1 MNWGQLKAAV
11 ITYSHRPD
19 LTSAQLATFLELA
32 EQRIYW
38 GAQEGNVPPL
48 RLSSMLKTVNPAGST
63 LPSDFVEMKRICAV
77 MSTTYKKPL
86 DFKPVENM
94 GEQETAAGA
103 PTFYSL
109 LGNTILYSPTFSQ
122 PVEMVYYGTFTTP
135 VNDAD
140 TNWLLTNASSIY
152 LSALLIEV
160 AQYAFDDAMLVKA
173 TTRFASAMNSLQAQD
188 DGNKHSGAQL
198 RIMQDSRRLI

>member
-11 ITYSHRPD
+11 IAYTKRSD
-19 LTSAQLATFLELA
+19 LAAMFPTFLELA

-38 GAQEGNVPPL
+38 GAPESDVPPL
-48 RLSSMLKTVNPAGST
+48 RLSTMLKTVNPASAT
-63 LPSDFVEMKRICAV
+63 LPADFVEMKRICAV
-77 MSTTYKKPL
+77 MSPTLKKPL

-94 GEQETAAGA
+94 GEQETASGA

-109 LGNTILYSPTFSQ
+109 QGSSIIYSPTFSQ
-122 PVEMVYYGTFTTP
+122 PVELIYYGKFGTLS
-135 VNDAD
+135 AD
-140 TNWLLTNASSIY
+140 SDSNWLSENASSVY
-152 LSALLIEV
+152 LAALLIEV
-160 AQYAFDDAMLVKA
+160 HMWSFNDAELAKA
-173 TTRFASAMNSLQAQD
+173 IARFASAANALQAQD

>member
-11 ITYSHRPD
+11 IAYAKRSDITALLP
-19 LTSAQLATFLELA
+19 TFLEFA

-38 GAQEGNVPPL
+38 GAQEGDVPPL
-48 RLSSMLKTVNPAGST
+48 RLSSMLKTVNPAGSS
-63 LPSDFVEMKRICAV
+63 LPADFVEMKRICAV
-77 MSTTYKKPL
+77 MSPTLKKAL

-94 GEQETAAGA
+94 GEQEGAAGS

-109 LGNTILYSPTFSQ
+109 QGNTILYSPTFSQ
-122 PVEMVYYGTFTTP
+122 PVEMIYYATFTTP
-135 VNDAD
+135 VADSD

-152 LSALLIEV
+152 LNALLIEV
-160 AQYAFDDAMLVKA
+160 SMWAMDDGMLAKA
-173 TTRFASAMNSLQAQD
+173 IARFSSAMNSLQAQD

>member
-11 ITYSHRPD
+11 VAYTKRSDITSLLP
-19 LTSAQLATFLELA
+19 TFLELA

-38 GAQEGNVPPL
+38 GAEEGDVPPL
-48 RLSSMLKTVNPAGST
+48 RLSNMLKTVNPAGST
-63 LPSDFVEMKRICAV
+63 LPTDFVEMKRICAV
-77 MSTTYKKPL
+77 MSPTLKKPL

-94 GEQETAAGA
+94 GEQETATGS

-122 PVEMVYYGTFTTP
+122 PVEMIYYGTFTTP

-152 LSALLIEV
+152 LNALLIEV
-160 AQYAFDDAMLVKA
+160 AMWAMDDQLLAKA
-173 TTRFASAMNSLQAQD
+173 IARFSSSMNSLQSQD

>member
-11 ITYSHRPD
+11 IQYAKRSDITPLFS
-19 LTSAQLATFLELA
+19 TFLELA

-38 GAQEGNVPPL
+38 GAQEGDVPPL
-48 RLSSMLKTVNPAGST
+48 RLSTMLKTVNPASTT
-63 LPSDFVEMKRICAV
+63 LPADFVEMKRVCAV
-77 MSTTYKKPL
+77 MSPTLKKPL

-94 GEQETAAGA
+94 GEQETAAGS
-103 PTFYSL
+103 PTFFSL
-109 LGNTILYSPTFSQ
+109 QGNSIIYSPTFSQ
-122 PVEMVYYGTFTTP
+122 PVEIIYYGTFTTP
-135 VNDAD
+135 VNDSD

-152 LSALLIEV
+152 LSAILIEV
-160 AQYAFDDAMLVKA
+160 ALWSFDDAMLLKA
-173 TTRFASAMNSLQAQD
+173 TARFASAMNALQAQD

>member
-11 ITYSHRPD
+11 IAYAKRSDIAP
-19 LTSAQLATFLELA
+19 LFPTFLELA

-38 GAQEGNVPPL
+38 GASEGDVPPL
-48 RLSSMLKTVNPAGST
+48 RLSSMLRTVNPAGSS
-63 LPSDFVEMKRICAV
+63 LPADFVEMKRICAV
-77 MSTTYKKPL
+77 MSPTLKKAL

-94 GEQETAAGA
+94 GEQETAAGS
-103 PTFYSL
+103 PTFYGL
-109 LGNTILYSPTFSQ
+109 QGNTILYSPTFSQ
-122 PVEMVYYGTFTTP
+122 PVEMIYYGTFTTP

-160 AQYAFDDAMLVKA
+160 GTWAYDDDLLTKA
-173 TTRFASAMNSLQAQD
+173 IGRFASAMNSLQSQD

>member
-1 MNWGQLKAAV
+1 MNYGQLKAAV
-11 ITYSHRPD
+11 IQYAKRSDITALFP
-19 LTSAQLATFLELA
+19 TFLELA

-38 GAQEGNVPPL
+38 GAQEGDVPPL

-77 MSTTYKKPL
+77 MGPTLKKAL

-94 GEQETAAGA
+94 GEQEGA
-103 PTFYSL
+103 SGSPTFYSL
-109 LGNTILYSPTFSQ
+109 QGNTITYSPTFSQ
-122 PVEMVYYGTFTTP
+122 DVEMIYYGTFTTP
-135 VNDAD
+135 VSDAD

-152 LSALLIEV
+152 LNALLIEV
-160 AQYAFDDAMLVKA
+160 ATWAYDDQLLAKA
-173 TTRFASAMNSLQAQD
+173 TARFASAMNSLQAQD